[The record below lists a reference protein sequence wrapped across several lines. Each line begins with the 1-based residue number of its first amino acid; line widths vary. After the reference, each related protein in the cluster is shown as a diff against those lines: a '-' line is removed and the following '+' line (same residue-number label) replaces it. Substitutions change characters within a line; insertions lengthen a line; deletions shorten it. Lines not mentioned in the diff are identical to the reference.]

1 MSKILIALL
10 LLVTFSLKSQIDI
23 SILKGSVNSIN
34 SELDFYQ
41 IDDTTAFFTSSF
53 FNGNKQESEIFVS
66 KKNGEFWDREIFKIL
81 NFENYASGNT
91 T

>member
-1 MSKILIALL
+1 MNENFTSP
-10 LLVTFSLKSQIDI
+10 
-23 SILKGSVNSIN
+23 
-34 SELDFYQ
+34 DFYQ

-53 FNGNKQESEIFVS
+53 FNGNKQVSEIFVS

-91 T
+91 TYNKRKNNIYFTLCDGFNLSLIHI

>member
-1 MSKILIALL
+1 MSKILIALF

-53 FNGNKQESEIFVS
+53 FNGNKQVSEIFVS
-66 KKNGEFWDREIFKIL
+66 KRMVN
-81 NFENYASGNT
+81 SGIERYSKA
-91 T
+91 